1 MKCTEKKD
9 PYGVY
14 EKLRKYKS
22 KVFPGSA
29 SMDIQIQHGQPK
41 FSTQTLSRFGFIP
54 KEVNISPEVEKV
66 ERIRNEKLAT
76 VTRKLKN
83 PNISIGDKEKL
94 IDELMIP

>member
-1 MKCTEKKD
+1 MQCIDQKD

-22 KVFPGSA
+22 KIFPGDA
-29 SMDIQIQHGQPK
+29 SKDIQLQHGQPK

-66 ERIRNEKLAT
+66 AKNKKL
-76 VTRKLKN
+76 
-83 PNISIGDKEKL
+83 
-94 IDELMIP
+94 